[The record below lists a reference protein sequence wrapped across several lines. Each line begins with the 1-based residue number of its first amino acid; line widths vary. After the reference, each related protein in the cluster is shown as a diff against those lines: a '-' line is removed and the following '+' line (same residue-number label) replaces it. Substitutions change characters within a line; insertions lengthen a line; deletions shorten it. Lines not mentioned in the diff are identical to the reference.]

1 MSLLRFCEWLGAT
14 PGSIAL
20 HNSLYAYLIVSTVH
34 VVTIA
39 LFAGTAAML
48 DLRLLGAAL
57 RDVPLSEVAA
67 RLRPW
72 IVTGF
77 LLMLVSGGL
86 LFYANPVPRYQ
97 NLFFRTKM
105 LLLVLAGLN
114 ALAFQRQTGR
124 SLAAWDL
131 GTRPPTRVRIA
142 GGVAL
147 ALLAGII
154 LSGRMIAY
162 DWFDCRRPQPAFV
175 SVLAGC
181 VADAR

>member
-1 MSLLRFCEWLGAT
+1 VSVLGFCEWLGAT

-48 DLRLLGAAL
+48 DLRLLGATL
-57 RDVPLSEVAA
+57 RDVPMSEVAS

-72 IVTGF
+72 TVTGF
-77 LLMLVSGGL
+77 LVMLLTGGL
-86 LFYANPVPRYQ
+86 LFYANPVARYQ

-114 ALAFQRQTGR
+114 ALVFHRQARRNG
-124 SLAAWDL
+124 AEWDQD
-131 GTRPPTRVRIA
+131 GRPPRRVRVA

-147 ALLAGII
+147 ALWGGII
-154 LSGRMIAY
+154 LSGRLVAY
-162 DWFDCRRPQPAFV
+162 DWFDCRRPQPALV

-181 VADAR
+181 VTDAR